1 MFQMSQVE
9 HSDRAISAN
18 RSEHISAA
26 AGTTERDVIYLSYK
40 KHNTWVKIQ
49 NIYLII
55 SVHDEN

>member
-40 KHNTWVKIQ
+40 KHNT
-49 NIYLII
+49 
-55 SVHDEN
+55 